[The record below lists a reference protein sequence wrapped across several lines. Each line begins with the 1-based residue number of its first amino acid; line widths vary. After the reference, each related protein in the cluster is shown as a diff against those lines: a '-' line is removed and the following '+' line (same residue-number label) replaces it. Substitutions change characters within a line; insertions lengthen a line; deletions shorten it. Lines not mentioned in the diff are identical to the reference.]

1 MSRRDTA
8 WLADILA
15 AIDAI
20 DSYLAEGDLSQG
32 VVYDACRARLIEIG
46 EAVKHLDSKLLHHA
60 PDIHWRAIA
69 RMRDQLAHHYFD
81 TDHAI
86 VTQAVSEQ
94 LPYLRGAVTSL
105 IADVDYQPDQPD
117 QPAP

>member
-46 EAVKHLDSKLLHHA
+46 EAVKHLDSKLLGHA
-60 PDIHWRAIA
+60 PDIHWRVHSGDSSHSFWLKAA
-69 RMRDQLAHHYFD
+69 
-81 TDHAI
+81 TC
-86 VTQAVSEQ
+86 S
-94 LPYLRGAVTSL
+94 G
-105 IADVDYQPDQPD
+105 
-117 QPAP
+117 